1 MKKTQLF
8 TSIILAIIMIIA
20 PQTFALASDDMP
32 KSSSASSLIAD
43 SFSLDKNTIYA
54 GDTFKL
60 TYKIKNTSVDIKN
73 LNMRLSG
80 GETFTVANDVDTI
93 YASSLAKGASAQF
106 SKSFF
111 VTNGATAGMYPITIS
126 ATYDYVEGGETVSAS
141 SEFSYTVPVS
151 AGQTSQ
157 QSNQNSPSLTA
168 NFSVNK
174 SNLLSG
180 DNFKLSFK
188 LANKSAAYD
197 ISNVNIKLSGG
208 DAFAIASDV
217 DTIYKSSIAKK
228 STASFS
234 KAFVVNKSTGAGMYP
249 INAVVTY
256 EFTSKGEKQ
265 QGSAEFNFSIKVNSK
280 KSSKSKTD
288 LTPQLIISSF
298 NYGKSTISG
307 GKEFTLNFNVKNNSS
322 KIKAQN
328 VLVKLAGGDS
338 FVVADGTDTISIK
351 EIKPNQTISVSKKF
365 ACLSSAQSGVY
376 PITATV
382 SFEYI
387 EGGKQSASNDLTMS
401 VPVVQPDKVQFQ
413 QIALADK
420 TVNVDEESDCSFQ
433 IINMGQTKLSNG
445 TVKLVDSKGK
455 ELNSAY
461 VGNIEA
467 GGQFASNY
475 TLPVTF
481 DKTGEYKLKL
491 IFEYENENM
500 DKKSIE
506 QEFKVKVEKPTDPF
520 DNINDSTDNTDSGE
534 EQDDHSTSKIKIYIG
549 CGVGAAAVVIA
560 AVVIIKKRK
569 HKKGSVKF
577 DEKI

>member
-20 PQTFALASDDMP
+20 PQTFALASDDMA
-32 KSSSASSLIAD
+32 KSGSASSLIAD

-234 KAFVVNKSTGAGMYP
+234 
-249 INAVVTY
+249 
-256 EFTSKGEKQ
+256 
-265 QGSAEFNFSIKVNSK
+265 NS
-280 KSSKSKTD
+280 
-288 LTPQLIISSF
+288 F
-298 NYGKSTISG
+298 
-307 GKEFTLNFNVKNNSS
+307 
-322 KIKAQN
+322 
-328 VLVKLAGGDS
+328 
-338 FVVADGTDTISIK
+338 
-351 EIKPNQTISVSKKF
+351 
-365 ACLSSAQSGVY
+365 
-376 PITATV
+376 
-382 SFEYI
+382 
-387 EGGKQSASNDLTMS
+387 
-401 VPVVQPDKVQFQ
+401 
-413 QIALADK
+413 
-420 TVNVDEESDCSFQ
+420 CS
-433 IINMGQTKLSNG
+433 
-445 TVKLVDSKGK
+445 
-455 ELNSAY
+455 
-461 VGNIEA
+461 
-467 GGQFASNY
+467 
-475 TLPVTF
+475 
-481 DKTGEYKLKL
+481 
-491 IFEYENENM
+491 
-500 DKKSIE
+500 
-506 QEFKVKVEKPTDPF
+506 
-520 DNINDSTDNTDSGE
+520 
-534 EQDDHSTSKIKIYIG
+534 
-549 CGVGAAAVVIA
+549 
-560 AVVIIKKRK
+560 
-569 HKKGSVKF
+569 
-577 DEKI
+577 